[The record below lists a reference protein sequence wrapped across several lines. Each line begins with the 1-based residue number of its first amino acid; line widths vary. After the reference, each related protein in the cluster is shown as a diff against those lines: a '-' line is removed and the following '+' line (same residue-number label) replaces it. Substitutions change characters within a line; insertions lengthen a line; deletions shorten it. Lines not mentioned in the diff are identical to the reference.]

1 MPTVD
6 RKGIGGG
13 IVPPFPSQVE
23 KIVVISHRDFFLR
36 QKIMDLTLT
45 RMTRRRGY
53 TEGVLT
59 DKNGKHLAD
68 TLEPQWRALDKGE
81 KKVAGKTAIPEGTYY
96 VVVTMSPRFGTY
108 LPLLVGVPGFEGI
121 RMHAGNNAE
130 YDSRGCILLGE
141 RNGPGMIINSRVTVR
156 RVTEMMMREKKIR
169 INIKLKE
176 Q

>member
-1 MPTVD
+1 MTLITCNGRYKV
-6 RKGIGGG
+6 
-13 IVPPFPSQVE
+13 VPSQR
-23 KIVVISHRDFFLR
+23 KTFKD
-36 QKIMDLTLT
+36 KNIMELTLT
-45 RMTRRRGY
+45 RTTRRRGY
-53 TEGVLT
+53 TEGALT
-59 DKNGKHLAD
+59 DENGKHLAD

-81 KKVAGKTAIPEGTYY
+81 KKVAGKTAIPEGTYD

-141 RNGPGMIINSRVTVR
+141 RNGPGMIINSRMTVR

>member
-6 RKGIGGG
+6 RKGIDGG
-13 IVPPFPSQVE
+13 IVPPFPSQGE
-23 KIVVISHRDFFLR
+23 KIVVISYRDFFLR
-36 QKIMDLTLT
+36 QKIMELTLT
-45 RMTRRRGY
+45 RTTRRRGY

-59 DKNGKHLAD
+59 DEKGKHLAD
-68 TLEPQWRALDKGE
+68 TLEPQWRALARGE
-81 KKVAGKTAIPEGTYY
+81 KKVAGKTAIPEGTYD
-96 VVVTMSPRFGTY
+96 VVVTKSPRFGTF

-130 YDSRGCILLGE
+130 MDSKGCILLGE
-141 RNGPGMIINSRVTVR
+141 RNAPGMIINSRVTVR

-169 INIKLKE
+169 ITIKLKE

>member
-1 MPTVD
+1 M
-6 RKGIGGG
+6 
-13 IVPPFPSQVE
+13 
-23 KIVVISHRDFFLR
+23 
-36 QKIMDLTLT
+36 T

-59 DKNGKHLAD
+59 DENGKHLAD
-68 TLEPQWRALDKGE
+68 TLEPQWRALARGE
-81 KKVAGKTAIPEGTYY
+81 KKVAGKTAIPEGTYD
-96 VVVTMSPRFGTY
+96 VVVTKSPRFGTF

-130 YDSRGCILLGE
+130 MDSKGCILLGG
-141 RNGPGMIINSRVTVR
+141 RKARGMIINSRVTVR

-169 INIKLKE
+169 ITIKLKE

>member
-1 MPTVD
+1 MT
-6 RKGIGGG
+6 
-13 IVPPFPSQVE
+13 
-23 KIVVISHRDFFLR
+23 FFLR

-59 DKNGKHLAD
+59 DEDGKHLAD
-68 TLEPQWRALDKGE
+68 TLEPQWRALARGE
-81 KKVAGKTAIPEGTYY
+81 KKVAGKTAIPEGTYD
-96 VVVTMSPRFGTY
+96 VVVTKSPRFGTF

-130 YDSRGCILLGE
+130 MDSKGCILLGE
-141 RNGPGMIINSRVTVR
+141 RNAPGMIINSRVTVR

-169 INIKLKE
+169 ITIKLKE

>member
-1 MPTVD
+1 MPFTG

-13 IVPPFPSQVE
+13 IVLPFPSQGE
-23 KIVVISHRDFFLR
+23 KIVVISHHEFILKTKF
-36 QKIMDLTLT
+36 MELTLT
-45 RMTRRRGY
+45 RTTRRRGY

-59 DKNGKHLAD
+59 DENGKRLAD
-68 TLEPQWRALDKGE
+68 TLEPQWRALAKGE
-81 KKVAGKTAIPEGTYY
+81 KKVAGKTAIPEGTYD

-108 LPLLVGVPGFEGI
+108 LPLLIGVPGFEGI

-156 RVTEMMMREKKIR
+156 RVTEMMMKERKVSIT
-169 INIKLKE
+169 IKLKE

>member
-1 MPTVD
+1 M
-6 RKGIGGG
+6 
-13 IVPPFPSQVE
+13 
-23 KIVVISHRDFFLR
+23 
-36 QKIMDLTLT
+36 
-45 RMTRRRGY
+45 
-53 TEGVLT
+53 
-59 DKNGKHLAD
+59 
-68 TLEPQWRALDKGE
+68 
-81 KKVAGKTAIPEGTYY
+81 AGKTAIPEGTYD

-169 INIKLKE
+169 ITIKLKE